1 MADASRLCWWHA
13 TDWQAL
19 KTIRGFANL
28 SQLPSYLNRSTRRS
42 FNMTP
47 SIRRAAKKQHK
58 NQQEYFQMMAFTALC
73 RWLIEWKDGVSQ
85 IIPLISLRAS
95 ERRRG
100 MSGNTGMQGPARAP
114 AGAGGPL
121 GYLGG
126 AGGGMLGG
134 GGGSQCSPPRQPVL
148 HTQVLLSAGV
158 FLQLLAKDWFNYFHS
173 LRPRTL

>member
-1 MADASRLCWWHA
+1 
-13 TDWQAL
+13 
-19 KTIRGFANL
+19 
-28 SQLPSYLNRSTRRS
+28 
-42 FNMTP
+42 MTP
-47 SIRRAAKKQHK
+47 SIRRAAKKKKNTHK

-85 IIPLISLRAS
+85 IIPLISLRAL

-100 MSGNTGMQGPARAP
+100 VSGNTETGMQGPARAP

-126 AGGGMLGG
+126 VGGGMLGG
-134 GGGSQCSPPRQPVL
+134 GGGESQCSPPRQPVL

-158 FLQLLAKDWFNYFHS
+158 FLQLLAKDWFNYSHS
-173 LRPRTL
+173 LRPRTF

>member
-1 MADASRLCWWHA
+1 
-13 TDWQAL
+13 
-19 KTIRGFANL
+19 
-28 SQLPSYLNRSTRRS
+28 
-42 FNMTP
+42 
-47 SIRRAAKKQHK
+47 
-58 NQQEYFQMMAFTALC
+58 MMAFTALC

-100 MSGNTGMQGPARAP
+100 VSGNAETGMQGPARAP

-134 GGGSQCSPPRQPVL
+134 GGGEPVQPPQAACAAHPGAVVSWSLSPAARQRL
-148 HTQVLLSAGV
+148 I
-158 FLQLLAKDWFNYFHS
+158 
-173 LRPRTL
+173 